1 MTKDQTANPP
11 EHANTA
17 PAGEIRPEPKSTL
30 RLFSVLIAV
39 ALALPAIALIVGG
52 FEANRVSFE
61 IVGFVLLF
69 VIGIAYFVILWRIMK
84 SRSD

>member
-1 MTKDQTANPP
+1 M
-11 EHANTA
+11 
-17 PAGEIRPEPKSTL
+17 

-52 FEANRVSFE
+52 FETNRVSFE